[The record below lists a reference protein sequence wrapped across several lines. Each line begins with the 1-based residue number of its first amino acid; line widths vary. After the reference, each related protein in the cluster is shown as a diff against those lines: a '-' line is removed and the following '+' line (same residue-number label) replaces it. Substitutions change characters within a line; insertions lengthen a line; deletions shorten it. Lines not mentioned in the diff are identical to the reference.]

1 MVQRYRYCPNA
12 KSQTGVWM
20 VRARRETI
28 ANIPEMIRAST
39 ILSRAEGAEF
49 PNGFFHACASNNR
62 AKFRQSLAAPTVF
75 RTTNIRNTGFST
87 STSSLASEKLG
98 CKHLINLHRVRKR
111 LVL

>member
-12 KSQTGVWM
+12 KSQTDVWM

-28 ANIPEMIRAST
+28 ANIAEMIRASE

-49 PNGFFHACASNNR
+49 PNGFFHACASDNR

>member
-39 ILSRAEGAEF
+39 ILSRGEGAEF
-49 PNGFFHACASNNR
+49 PSGFFHACASDNR
-62 AKFRQSLAAPTVF
+62 AKFRQNLRAPTVF
-75 RTTNIRNTGFST
+75 RKANIRNIGFST
-87 STSSLASEKLG
+87 ATSSLASEKLG